1 MSRFMKKTERKFD
14 GKKTKRDPLKKR
26 VFRKKVCKFCM
37 EKVEGITHL
46 DYHRFSKLM
55 TERGKIMPS
64 RITGTCAK
72 HQRQLARAIRRA
84 RVAALLPYVA
94 E

>member
-1 MSRFMKKTERKFD
+1 MARFPEKRKRKKE
-14 GKKTKRDPLKKR
+14 PLKKKI
-26 VFRKKVCKFCM
+26 FRKKPCRFCIDKI
-37 EKVEGITHL
+37 ETL
-46 DYHRFSKLM
+46 DYLDYPKFQKLI

-64 RITGTCAK
+64 RLTGNCAK
-72 HQRQLARAIRRA
+72 HQRQLARAVKKA